1 MMDKLLNRCFDREEG
16 TLAQQRVMSN
26 RWCQWNPAF
35 DSYMNLSPADVLFLS
50 CRHGWLST

>member
-35 DSYMNLSPADVLFLS
+35 DSYMNLSPADVIVSQL
-50 CRHGWLST
+50 